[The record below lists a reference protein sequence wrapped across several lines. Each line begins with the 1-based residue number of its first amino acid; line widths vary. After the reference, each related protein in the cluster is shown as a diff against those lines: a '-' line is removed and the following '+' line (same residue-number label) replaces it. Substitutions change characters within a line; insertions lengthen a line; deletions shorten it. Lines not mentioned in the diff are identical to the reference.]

1 MKVRHSDS
9 LIVIWRVAEFEARE
23 SRASL
28 IEPTHLLLALCKSVD
43 LDLPRL
49 VTKDAPDRDEVLEEL
64 LREVRRLRN
73 VFRAAGLDARAFRRR
88 LRRISVGNRFS
99 PTESE
104 RLRRSKAAK
113 HVFDDA
119 EHLAAMSDRM
129 VFPVH
134 LFYALTLARD
144 DKRDALMVELGVD
157 PKRLQQV
164 AKREVL
170 FQQNGGVV
178 QTDKPRTHFN

>member
-1 MKVRHSDS
+1 
-9 LIVIWRVAEFEARE
+9 
-23 SRASL
+23 
-28 IEPTHLLLALCKSVD
+28 
-43 LDLPRL
+43 
-49 VTKDAPDRDEVLEEL
+49 
-64 LREVRRLRN
+64 
-73 VFRAAGLDARAFRRR
+73 
-88 LRRISVGNRFS
+88 
-99 PTESE
+99 
-104 RLRRSKAAK
+104 
-113 HVFDDA
+113 
-119 EHLAAMSDRM
+119 MSDRM